1 MPPEAAARQRQWT
14 PAETEISEELRSAR
28 NHTDWLIDNS
38 EAYESLVSAVGAA
51 RESIWISQ
59 LAFDADCKVY
69 AGENARTG
77 TDTHGETLLAA
88 ILAASAQHRVSVKI
102 LLNSTLLLNTRRPLL
117 RFLSERKID
126 SELVEVRGISRFPQ
140 LLHAKMVIVDG
151 RRAFIIGSP
160 FVNGY
165 WDTPSH
171 HPADAR
177 RPLRELGGRPVHDVS
192 IGVRGPAVRDLA
204 ERFARLWNGAR
215 HVGPNLGTS
224 PIKAHSVNRTAAE
237 PGVEVVTTEPR
248 GGWRS
253 DDPGSSDTLDA
264 LLAGIQRARSLVYI
278 EHQYLSSR
286 PVVKELR
293 RALDREPTLK
303 IILLL
308 NQNPDVTAYRRW
320 QNARLA
326 DAGLRTHPRVGVFAL
341 WTAAPRTEAGLLINQ
356 VFVHS
361 KVVIV
366 DDEWAMV
373 GSANLDGA
381 SLDSYGDDFSDRF
394 ARRVFRNVRNFDVSL
409 VFTSA
414 NSTGAANP
422 IRQLR
427 ERLWTEHLG
436 LGLLSMDRREP
447 DGLTVWKRQASEN
460 VSALNSQRWNE
471 GTAIGRSFILPYS
484 SSPTPRAQLADVG
497 VRRSTPISLHFDPG
511 WLEVNFSPNWIRNMF
526 L

>member
-1 MPPEAAARQRQWT
+1 MRPNVASQRHWH
-14 PAETEISEELRSAR
+14 PADSQISEAPHSAPNR
-28 NHTDWLIDNS
+28 IEWLIDNS
-38 EAYESLVSAVGAA
+38 EAYESLVHAIGGA

-59 LAFDADCKVY
+59 LAFDADCRVY
-69 AGENARTG
+69 AGDNTRSGA
-77 TDTHGETLLAA
+77 DTRGESLLAA
-88 ILAASAQHRVSVKI
+88 ILAASEQHRVSVKI

-117 RFLSERKID
+117 RSLSERKID
-126 SELVEVRGISRFPQ
+126 PELVEVRGISRFPQ

-171 HPADAR
+171 HPLDAR
-177 RPLRELGGRPVHDVS
+177 RPPRELSGRPVHDVS
-192 IGVRGPAVRDLA
+192 MGVRGPAVRDLA

-215 HVGPNLGTS
+215 DVGPRLGTS

-264 LLAGIQRARSLVYI
+264 LLAGIQRARSLIYI

-286 PVVKELR
+286 PVAKELR
-293 RALDREPTLK
+293 RALEREPALE

-381 SLDSYGDDFSDRF
+381 SLDSYGDDFTGRL
-394 ARRVFRNVRNFDVSL
+394 ARRIFRNVRNFDVSL

-414 NSTGAANP
+414 NPTGAANP

-436 LGLLSMDRREP
+436 LGLLSLEGRER
-447 DGLTVWKRQASEN
+447 DGLTVWKRRGSEN

-484 SSPTPRAQLADVG
+484 SRPTPRAQLAEVG
-497 VRRSTPISLHFDPG
+497 VRPSTPISLDFDPG

>member
-1 MPPEAAARQRQWT
+1 MPPEAARQRWWT
-14 PAETEISEELRSAR
+14 PAEPQISEGPHSAR
-28 NHTDWLIDNS
+28 NHTDWLIDNC
-38 EAYESLVSAVGAA
+38 EAYESLVSAVGDA

-59 LAFDADCKVY
+59 LAFDADCRVY
-69 AGENARTG
+69 GSENARSG
-77 TDTHGETLLAA
+77 ADTHGETLLAA
-88 ILAASAQHRVSVKI
+88 ILTASAQHRVSVKI

-117 RFLSERKID
+117 RFLSERMID
-126 SELVEVRGISRFPQ
+126 PELVEVRGISRFPQ
-140 LLHAKMVIVDG
+140 LLHAKIVIVDG

-171 HPADAR
+171 HPVDAR

-192 IGVRGPAVRDLA
+192 IGVRGPAVRELA

-264 LLAGIQRARSLVYI
+264 LLAGIERARSLIYI

-286 PVVKELR
+286 PVVEELR
-293 RALDREPTLK
+293 RALDREPALE

-341 WTAAPRTEAGLLINQ
+341 WTAASRPEGLLINQ

-381 SLDSYGDDFSDRF
+381 SLDSYGDDFSGRF

-409 VFTSA
+409 VFTGA
-414 NSTGAANP
+414 NSTGATNP

-436 LGLLSMDRREP
+436 LGLSSTDRREP
-447 DGLTVWKRQASEN
+447 NGLMVWKRQASEN
-460 VSALNSQRWNE
+460 VSALNSHRWNE
-471 GTAIGRSFILPYS
+471 GSASSRSFILPHS
-484 SSPTPRAQLADVG
+484 SSPTPRAQLAEVG
-497 VRRSTPISLHFDPG
+497 VRPSTSISLHFDPG